1 MIGSRTTTAL
11 LIAVTA
17 IVFVILY
24 GPIVVPIASSFFVV
38 KHGTVSWDQPSLAA
52 YGALIGN
59 ESVLEA
65 LRNTM
70 IVGLAAVAGAMVLG
84 TLLAFH
90 YNAGR
95 SNAREILQFVVFLPF
110 LMPPIITGLSLL
122 IFFREIEFDRSL
134 VTVIIGHTVFVLAL
148 VYRTVLVRLQSLSR
162 SLVEASYDL
171 GASGFQTFR
180 YVLLPNLS
188 SAMFGAAVLA
198 FALSFDETM
207 ITILVTG
214 TDNTLPIRLWAMMR
228 LGFSPDINA
237 LVALILLF
245 TTALCLL
252 AARLTLPITRTERS
266 GNAGRRPQAR

>member
-1 MIGSRTTTAL
+1 MTGGRLTTAL
-11 LIAVTA
+11 LIAVTVF
-17 IVFVILY
+17 VFVILY
-24 GPIVVPIASSFFVV
+24 GPIFVPIASSFFVV
-38 KHGTVSWDQPSLAA
+38 NHGTVSWDQPSLAA
-52 YGALIGN
+52 YGALMDN
-59 ESVLEA
+59 ESVLVA

-70 IVGLAAVAGAMVLG
+70 IVGLAAVAASLALG

-90 YNAGR
+90 YESGR
-95 SNAREILQFVVFLPF
+95 SKAREFLQFVVFLPF

-122 IFFREIEFDRSL
+122 IFFREADFDRSL
-134 VTVIIGHTVFVLAL
+134 VTVVIGHTAFVLAL
-148 VYRTVLVRLQSLSR
+148 VYRTVLVRLQSLSH

-252 AARLTLPITRTERS
+252 AARHLMPRE
-266 GNAGRRPQAR
+266 A

>member
-1 MIGSRTTTAL
+1 VIGSRATMAL

-52 YGALIGN
+52 YGALIRN

-70 IVGLAAVAGAMVLG
+70 FVGLAAVAGAMALG

-95 SNAREILQFVVFLPF
+95 SKAREILQFVVFLPF

-122 IFFREIEFDRSL
+122 IFFREIDFDRSL

-171 GASGFQTFR
+171 GAS

-188 SAMFGAAVLA
+188 SAMSGAAVLA

-266 GNAGRRPQAR
+266 GNAARRP

>member
-1 MIGSRTTTAL
+1 MIGNWAARAL
-11 LIAVTA
+11 LVAITAV
-17 IVFVILY
+17 VFIILY
-24 GPIVVPIASSFFVV
+24 GPIFVPIASSFFVV
-38 KHGTVSWDQPSLAA
+38 KHGTVSWDQPSLDA
-52 YGALIGN
+52 YRALVGN

-65 LRNTM
+65 LSNTL
-70 IVGLAAVAGAMVLG
+70 IVGFAAVICSLALG

-90 YNAGR
+90 YDAGR
-95 SNAREILQFVVFLPF
+95 SKARDFLQFVVFLPF

-122 IFFREIEFDRSL
+122 IFFREVDFDRSL
-134 VTVIIGHTVFVLAL
+134 VTVVIGHTVFVLAL
-148 VYRTVLVRLQSLSR
+148 VYRTVLVRLQSLSQ

-228 LGFSPDINA
+228 LGLSPDINA
-237 LVALILLF
+237 LVALILLM

-252 AARLTLPITRTERS
+252 AARHLMPRTD
-266 GNAGRRPQAR
+266 